1 MKIVTMI
8 ARYLLGL
15 IFLVFG
21 LTNYL
26 GFLPMPTP
34 AYRGGRTVLHVLVST
49 HYIYFV
55 GVFEVVS
62 AILLLVNRYVPLAL
76 MLLAPVIFNI
86 ALFHTLMAPSGLP
99 LASVVVIVLWLLV
112 AYRVRYRV
120 FGMLQPAG

>member
-21 LTNYL
+21 LNKFL
-26 GFLPMPTP
+26 GFLPMPPLPTG
-34 AYRGGRTVLHVLVST
+34 AAGQFFTVLVST

-55 GVFEVVS
+55 GAFEVVS

-99 LASVVVIVLWLLV
+99 LAGFVIVLWLLV
-112 AYRVRYRV
+112 AYRVRSGVCRH
-120 FGMLQPAG
+120 LQPAG